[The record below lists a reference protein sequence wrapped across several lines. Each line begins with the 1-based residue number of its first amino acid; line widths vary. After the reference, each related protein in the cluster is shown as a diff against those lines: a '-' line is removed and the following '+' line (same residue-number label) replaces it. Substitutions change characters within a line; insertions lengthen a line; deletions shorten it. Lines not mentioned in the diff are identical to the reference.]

1 MPRFEITVN
10 GRERAVDVPDGTSLL
25 EVLRDALELTGAKYG
40 CGEGRCGACVVLADG
55 APVPSCRMTI
65 GEVGAREIVTVEG
78 LADGPVANA
87 FVAEGALQCGYCTP
101 GLVVAATAL
110 LARDRDPSEDVIREA
125 LAGHLCRCG
134 VHGRVI
140 RAVRRAAG
148 GSR

>member
-1 MPRFEITVN
+1 VARFQISVN
-10 GRERAVDVPDGTSLL
+10 GRERTVEVPADATLL
-25 EVLRDALELTGAKYG
+25 EVLRDELGLTGAKYG
-40 CGEGRCGACVVLADG
+40 CGEGRCGACAVLVDGEEHPACRIAIAD
-55 APVPSCRMTI
+55 
-65 GEVGAREIVTVEG
+65 VGARTITTIEG
-78 LADGPVANA
+78 LATGPVVDA

-110 LARDRDPSEDVIREA
+110 LARTPDPGEDEIRAA

-140 RAVRRAAG
+140 RAVRRAAE